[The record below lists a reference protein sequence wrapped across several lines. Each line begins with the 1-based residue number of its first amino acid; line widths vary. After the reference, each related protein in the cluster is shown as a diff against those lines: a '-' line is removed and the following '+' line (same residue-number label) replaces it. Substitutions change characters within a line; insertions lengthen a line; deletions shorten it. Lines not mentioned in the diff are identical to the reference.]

1 MGVTVPIVDNSFDVP
16 VDEYEGKVSYGEK
29 RRANGGFVYE
39 GHVEQLAPSVAKL
52 ASMEHLAQSSFLK
65 MRASKHSW

>member
-1 MGVTVPIVDNSFDVP
+1 MTVPIVENSFDVP
-16 VDEYEGKVSYGEK
+16 IDEYEGKVTYGEK
-29 RRANGGFVYE
+29 RKGNGGLVYE
-39 GHVEQLAPSVAKL
+39 GHIEQLAPSVTAL